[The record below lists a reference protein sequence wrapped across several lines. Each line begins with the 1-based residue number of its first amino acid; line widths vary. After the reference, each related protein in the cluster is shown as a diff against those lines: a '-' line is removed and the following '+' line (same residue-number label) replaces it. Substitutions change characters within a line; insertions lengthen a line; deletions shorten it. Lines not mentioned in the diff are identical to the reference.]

1 MKQLTKGKTRFWFTV
16 FKIAVH
22 HGREDVV
29 VTFAHMV
36 AKKLRNKTRAYLFSA
51 CRIIPSSFL
60 VVRSC
65 FPTQDKY

>member
-1 MKQLTKGKTRFWFTV
+1 MV

-36 AKKLRNKTRAYLFSA
+36 AKKLRNKTHACLFSA
-51 CRIIPSSFL
+51 HRIISSSFL
-60 VVRSC
+60 VVKSC
-65 FPTQDKY
+65 FPKQHKY